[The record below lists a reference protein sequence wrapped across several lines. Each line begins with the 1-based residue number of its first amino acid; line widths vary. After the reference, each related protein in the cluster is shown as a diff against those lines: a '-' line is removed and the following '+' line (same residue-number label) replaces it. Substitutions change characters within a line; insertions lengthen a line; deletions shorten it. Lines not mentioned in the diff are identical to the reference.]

1 MNNTKE
7 KIQTM
12 FGWVSDF
19 KLNLH
24 YKISSILHAPKML
37 YYKIRNYQKWVRFG
51 ECFGKRTDVIWYL
64 SRPLTLTFMT
74 EDEGYCPTCHERAVE
89 NGEAENNDWHKF
101 EHADY
106 VHCYETNLLLSNK
119 KYTYTSCT
127 CEDLLFEPLDDYY
140 ESGGERGSCLFT
152 QSCAQWDINKDIRSK
167 KPDPLSQHKAQLLPS
182 DWRRS

>member
-1 MNNTKE
+1 TTKYL
-7 KIQTM
+7 QYYMSPT
-12 FGWVSDF
+12 
-19 KLNLH
+19 
-24 YKISSILHAPKML
+24 ML

-51 ECFGKRTDVIWYL
+51 ERFGKRTDVIWYL
-64 SRPLTLTFMT
+64 SRPLTLNFYT
-74 EDEGYCPTCHERAVE
+74 EDKGYCPTCHERAVE

-140 ESGGERGSCLFT
+140 ESGGEEVVVYS
-152 QSCAQWDINKDIRSK
+152 
-167 KPDPLSQHKAQLLPS
+167 HKAVRNGISIKIYVLKNQIL
-182 DWRRS
+182 